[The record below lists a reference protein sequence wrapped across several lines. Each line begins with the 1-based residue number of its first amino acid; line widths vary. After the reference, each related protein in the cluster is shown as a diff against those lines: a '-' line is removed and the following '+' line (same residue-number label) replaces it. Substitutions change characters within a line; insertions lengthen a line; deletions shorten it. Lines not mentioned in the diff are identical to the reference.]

1 VLGSRFLSFVTIVV
15 LTFLFLFA
23 GRVWAET
30 TSKGLRG
37 VERPNSGRYE
47 TASVTSGI
55 SSGGDIELDPLHR
68 KLIGDVVAL
77 LEKHFVDP
85 VSPLL
90 VLQTA
95 LKRLSLTFLPICTE
109 SVKSLSDCPGN
120 PEECFVDAIE
130 TMSCACNL
138 DPGRLSET
146 ALRGV
151 LHELDKNASL
161 LDATMQQE
169 LTISVSGR
177 FGGVGMVVAPRNGD
191 YAVVAPFDGSP
202 AYKAG
207 IRTGDTILEI
217 DGRSLHGLPLADVL
231 SLVRG
236 PAGSVVRFTVRN
248 SQTGTVSVMRVKRQ
262 TIRIAP
268 VRSLLLENEIVY
280 LRIVN
285 FQNGTAVQVRK
296 ALSRMLARNPRLK
309 GLILDVRDNPGGLLE
324 EAVMVAGLFVSSG
337 VITSVRGR
345 DKGSERKILANS
357 SSTFP
362 GLPMVI
368 LINKGSASG
377 SEVLVGA
384 LQGRP
389 NVLVLGERSFGK
401 ASVQAVFPLE
411 NGFALRLTTAHYYTS
426 DGRNIDG
433 VGLEPDVTMVS
444 PEVMAQEKLGF
455 SKPEELLRDAAIRKA
470 LSYLQKEGPLPR
482 SPFPNWF

>member
-1 VLGSRFLSFVTIVV
+1 M
-15 LTFLFLFA
+15 TFLFLFV
-23 GRVWAET
+23 GRIWAET
-30 TSKGLRG
+30 TSNGSGETEGLDG
-37 VERPNSGRYE
+37 GRSVIE
-47 TASVTSGI
+47 SVTSGAP
-55 SSGGDIELDPLHR
+55 SGRDIELDPLHR
-68 KLIGDVVAL
+68 KLIGDVLVL
-77 LEKHFVDP
+77 LDKHFVDP
-85 VSPLL
+85 ISPLT
-90 VLQTA
+90 VFQIA
-95 LKRLSLTFLPICTE
+95 LKRLNFTLLPVCTE
-109 SVKSLSDCPGN
+109 TVESSSDCPRDL
-120 PEECFVDAIE
+120 EECFVNAIK

-146 ALRGV
+146 ALKGV

-161 LDATMQQE
+161 LDTTMQKE
-169 LTISVSGR
+169 LIISVSGR

-202 AYKAG
+202 AYRAG

-217 DGRSLHGLPLADVL
+217 DGRSLHGLPLAEVL

-236 PAGSVVRFTVRN
+236 PAGSVVRFTVRS

-268 VRSLLLENEIVY
+268 VRSVLLEDAIAY

-357 SSTFP
+357 QSTFP
-362 GLPMVI
+362 SLPMVI

-384 LQGRP
+384 LQGKP

-401 ASVQAVFPLE
+401 ASVQAVFPLDS
-411 NGFALRLTTAHYYTS
+411 GFALRLTTAHYYTS

-433 VGLEPDVTMVS
+433 VGLEPDVCMVS

-455 SKPEELLRDAAIRKA
+455 SKPDELLKDAAIEKA
-470 LSYLQKEGPLPR
+470 LSYLLKEGPLPR